1 MPKDVRFNIKLI
13 VDGQERIVSA
23 STNTK
28 ELVWQLGMARKE
40 ADSFRKGVDRWGQS
54 VMGFA
59 AIQTAISSFRSAM
72 HGLLDE
78 SLSFGGAMREANTMA
93 SKNSQD
99 FERLKDQ
106 VAELAKTV
114 PVARDALA
122 KGLYQVISNGVP
134 YERKSTLSTHCC
146 SLTVFYNTLSAMWKI
161 IIIFAPNLLSN
172 NQNHK

>member
-1 MPKDVRFNIKLI
+1 MSKVIKFNVKLL
-13 VDGQERIVSA
+13 VDGKEQLVTATSNA
-23 STNTK
+23 K
-28 ELVWQLGMARKE
+28 ELGRSL
-40 ADSFRKGVDRWGQS
+40 ADANKAAQKMSSGFSRWGFDAMALS
-54 VMGFA
+54 SL
-59 AIQTAISSFRSAM
+59 TTSISALTSAM

-78 SLSFGGAMREANTMA
+78 SNKFNSAMRAANTMA
-93 SKNSQD
+93 GKNSQD

>member
-28 ELVWQLGMARKE
+28 ELVRQLGMARKE

-93 SKNSQD
+93 GKNSQD

-146 SLTVFYNTLSAMWKI
+146 SLTVFCTKLSAMYK
-161 IIIFAPNLLSN
+161 
-172 NQNHK
+172 